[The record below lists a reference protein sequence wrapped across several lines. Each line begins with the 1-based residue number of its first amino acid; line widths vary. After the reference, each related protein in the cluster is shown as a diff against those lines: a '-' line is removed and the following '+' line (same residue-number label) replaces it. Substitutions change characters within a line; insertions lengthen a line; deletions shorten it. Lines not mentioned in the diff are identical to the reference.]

1 MIVADDDAER
11 KRAALRMLTQ
21 NPQTAASQEQMR
33 QQQQVPRDLSQ
44 VRPQVIRAVGEQER
58 KAQQVVSAT
67 AQLFGDMIRKSDDPA
82 LKMAVRGS
90 SMNSMLEMV

>member
-1 MIVADDDAER
+1 MIVADDDADR
-11 KRAALRMLTQ
+11 KREALRMLSQ
-21 NPQTAASQEQMR
+21 NPQTSVSQEQLR
-33 QQQQVPRDLSQ
+33 QQAPRDLSQ

-58 KAQQVVSAT
+58 RAEQVVSAT

-82 LKMAVRGS
+82 LKRAVKDS